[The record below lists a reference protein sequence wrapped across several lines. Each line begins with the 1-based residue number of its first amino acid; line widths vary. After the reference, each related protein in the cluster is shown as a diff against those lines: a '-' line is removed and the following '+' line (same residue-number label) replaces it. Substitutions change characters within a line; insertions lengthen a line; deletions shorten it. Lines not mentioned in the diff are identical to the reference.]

1 MAAHG
6 DVEPAKGPRETREDV
21 PREPQPSR
29 PNGRGAERRR
39 YFIAGAA
46 ACVATQLMILGGIAV
61 TRYVV
66 DAVRDRAVTV
76 APPASAPPAAVTS
89 TPAALPLPVA
99 TSVPEPVVSTPPSAP
114 AVISTPVAPP
124 SRPSTSVVSPSRPP
138 VQPSVATLPP
148 SPRPPVVGTAD
159 WTESQAELRSA
170 LERWLII
177 EDRDDMRFADAEV
190 ILGPDGATAK
200 TRVPSARGGG
210 RIVEQRWQ
218 RRPNGW
224 VIVDHREIGG
234 LRQ

>member
-6 DVEPAKGPRETREDV
+6 DIETVEDV

-46 ACVATQLMILGGIAV
+46 ACVAVQLMILGGIAL
-61 TRYVV
+61 TRYVT
-66 DAVRDRAVTV
+66 DAIRDRAVTI
-76 APPASAPPAAVTS
+76 APPASAPAAATS

-99 TSVPEPVVSTPPSAP
+99 TSVPEPLVSTPPSAP
-114 AVISTPVAPP
+114 AVVATPVMPP
-124 SRPSTSVVSPSRPP
+124 PRTSTSMVPSLRLSVP
-138 VQPSVATLPP
+138 PSVATVPP
-148 SPRPPVVGTAD
+148 SPRPPVVGTVD

-177 EDRDDMRFADAEV
+177 EDRDDMRFAEAEV

-224 VIVDHREIGG
+224 IIVDHREIGG
-234 LRQ
+234 VRQ